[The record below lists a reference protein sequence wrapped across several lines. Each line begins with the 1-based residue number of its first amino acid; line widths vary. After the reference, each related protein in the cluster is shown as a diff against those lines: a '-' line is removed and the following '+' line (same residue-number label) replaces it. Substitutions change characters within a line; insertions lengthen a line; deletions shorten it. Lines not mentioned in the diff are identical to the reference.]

1 LQRVSKVTQEKLGIE
16 RGEEMHKT
24 NIYIPLFLTAVAIG
38 INTLWPNSFTQAL
51 LVGIAAIT
59 VILIVKDLLHK

>member
-1 LQRVSKVTQEKLGIE
+1 
-16 RGEEMHKT
+16 MHKT

>member
-1 LQRVSKVTQEKLGIE
+1 MRKP
-16 RGEEMHKT
+16 

-51 LVGIAAIT
+51 VVAMAAIT
-59 VILIVKDLLHK
+59 VIRIIKSF